1 MRPILTLPADEP
13 VYAALTTM
21 RRRRSQ
27 FALVCDGTE
36 LLGLVTMQD
45 VLERLL
51 GPGPAA

>member
-21 RRRRSQ
+21 RRRSQ